1 MDQRRKKQVFGV
13 LLTAFMLMFMVSLIG
28 HRGADDVQ
36 ITSDEAA
43 YGNPFGLSYQNP
55 GGMMGAYLSYV
66 ILLFFGWSAYPLALF
81 LILLAITVIGLDIA
95 RRALKHAILLWT
107 LVFEVMLL
115 FDISPVANQ
124 NLTNEIPEGGG
135 WLGQAVVRLLIKII
149 GSFGSY
155 IFVLAGIICTIIL
168 YTAISHRFRNA
179 MATAGRVSHPVL
191 KSGLKQASPWFERA
205 GGWLGLGH
213 GEKPD
218 ALEADADGD
227 RKMTSDGTDE
237 ETVSDRIVVDPSSEE
252 NGKPS
257 ARRRLSFSSGKK
269 SGPAEEIPLSA
280 DSEKLGP
287 EAYVPPSV
295 ELLSEGSGDITPYD
309 EKELAETAQTLRE
322 TLETFGVKLS
332 GSIDMFPGPVITRFE
347 IKPAAG
353 VKVNQIANL
362 SEDLALNLKAKSIR
376 IVAPIPGKAAIGIE
390 IPNKSPQMVYLRE
403 IIASEA
409 YQTHDFYLPLALG
422 KDISGKPFV
431 TDLAAMPHLLVAG
444 TTGSGKSVCINVMI
458 TSLIYSLHPERLKF
472 IFVDPKMLELSVYKG
487 IPYLNEAVVTN
498 PKQAE
503 RVLGDVVAEMEH
515 RYKLLAAESVRN
527 IVDFNNKRK
536 QDSDRLP
543 YIVIIIDELAD
554 LMMSA
559 QSSRVE
565 LLITRLAQ
573 MARAVGIHLILATQR
588 PSVDVITG
596 LIKANF
602 PSRIAFQVAT
612 KTDSRTIL
620 DGNGAERLLGN
631 GDMLFLPSG
640 SPEPIRLHGAFVSSG
655 ETENLVSFIRE
666 QTFSR
671 ARVQQAEVAAEER
684 AQTRQFDDPVLLEAV
699 ETVIRQ
705 GQASVSL
712 LQRKLGIGYQRAA
725 RLIDELEDLKVIGPY
740 NESKARDILVDRSYL
755 DSLKSGKID
764 KS

>member
-1 MDQRRKKQVFGV
+1 
-13 LLTAFMLMFMVSLIG
+13 MFMVSLVG
-28 HRGADDVQ
+28 HRGADDLQ

-43 YGNPFGLSYQNP
+43 YGNPFRLSYQNP

-81 LILLAITVIGLDIA
+81 LILFSLTVVGFDIVK
-95 RRALKHAILLWT
+95 RALKHAILIWV
-107 LVFEVMLL
+107 LVFEAMLI
-115 FDISPVANQ
+115 FDISPVINN
-124 NLTNEIPEGGG
+124 NLTHEIPEGGG
-135 WLGQAVVRLLIKII
+135 WLGQAVVRLLVKII

-155 IFVLAGIICTIIL
+155 IFVLAAIICTIIL

-179 MATAGRVSHPVL
+179 MAAAGRVSHPVL
-191 KSGLKQASPWFERA
+191 KSGMKQASPWFERA
-205 GGWLGLGH
+205 GSWLGLGNSEKSDN
-213 GEKPD
+213 GEKD
-218 ALEADADGD
+218 NLEDEQD
-227 RKMTSDGTDE
+227 RNGETDSE
-237 ETVSDRIVVDPSSEE
+237 EDSVSDRIVVES
-252 NGKPS
+252 GKETKEKSS
-257 ARRRLSFSSGKK
+257 ARRKLSFASGKK
-269 SGPAEEIPLSA
+269 SEKSDEVESAAGLDGSSHGLYIP
-280 DSEKLGP
+280 P
-287 EAYVPPSV
+287 EL
-295 ELLSEGSGDITPYD
+295 ELLSAGPGDVISYD

-390 IPNKSPQMVYLRE
+390 IPNKAPQMVYLRE
-403 IIASEA
+403 ILASEA
-409 YQTHDFYLPLALG
+409 YQTHNFYLPLALG
-422 KDISGKPFV
+422 KDISGKPFI

-515 RYKLLAAESVRN
+515 RYKLLAGESVRN
-527 IVDFNNKRK
+527 IVDYNTKRK

-554 LMMSA
+554 LMMSS
-559 QSSRVE
+559 QSTRVE
-565 LLITRLAQ
+565 LQITRLAQ

-640 SPEPIRLHGAFVSSG
+640 SPEPIRLHGAYVSSG

-666 QTFSR
+666 QSFSR
-671 ARVQQAEVAAEER
+671 DRVQKAEVASEER
-684 AQTRQFDDPVLLEAV
+684 EQTRQFDDPVLLEAV

-755 DSLKSGKID
+755 DSLKSGKSD
-764 KS
+764 ES